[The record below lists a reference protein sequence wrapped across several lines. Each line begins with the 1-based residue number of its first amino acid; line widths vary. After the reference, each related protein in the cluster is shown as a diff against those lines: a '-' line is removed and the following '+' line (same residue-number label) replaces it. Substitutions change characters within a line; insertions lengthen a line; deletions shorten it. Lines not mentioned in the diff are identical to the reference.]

1 MIFFPMLIVRL
12 VFKLLNSLLQGIL
25 PTQESNP
32 GLPHCRQILYQLSHK
47 GSPRIWSGFLIP
59 SPADLPDPGIKPES
73 PALQADSLPTDIRE
87 ALNY

>member
-25 PTQESNP
+25 PSQESNP
-32 GLPHCRQILYQLSHK
+32 SLPHCRQILYQLSHK
-47 GSPRIWSGFLIP
+47 GSPRICSGFLIP